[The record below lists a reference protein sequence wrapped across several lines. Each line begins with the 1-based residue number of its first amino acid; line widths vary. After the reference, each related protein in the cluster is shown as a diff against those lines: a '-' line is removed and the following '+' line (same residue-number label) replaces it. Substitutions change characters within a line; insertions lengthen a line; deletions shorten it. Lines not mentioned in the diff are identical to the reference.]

1 MSACANCAVHVYSS
15 RLNDGEGEVYLGGGT
30 ADGAGNY
37 VLEVSAIPYAYLTA
51 TATTPLGS
59 TSEFSPVFTSTAFQ
73 MYLPLVLR

>member
-1 MSACANCAVHVYSS
+1 MFTAAACP
-15 RLNDGEGEVYLGGGT
+15 T
-30 ADGAGNY
+30 ARDKSTWAAAWPTAPANY

-59 TSEFSPVFTSTAFQ
+59 TSEFSPVFVSTAFQ